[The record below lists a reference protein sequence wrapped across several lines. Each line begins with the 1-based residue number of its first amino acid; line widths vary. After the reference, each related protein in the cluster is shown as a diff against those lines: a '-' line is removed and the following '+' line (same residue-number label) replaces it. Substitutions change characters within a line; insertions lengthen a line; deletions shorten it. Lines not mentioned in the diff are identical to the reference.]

1 MECWEEIHAS
11 RTGSVSDSSGIGRR
25 GVLQALAD
33 ADSAPPTPTP
43 PAFDSG
49 VLATFDVDGERFRVW
64 VSIPQTVQQVL
75 DLQQGRS
82 SAHIPNGRIL
92 RGPGRNDH
100 NAPWS
105 WHLDPQDISMAEVTI
120 ELCDG
125 RPSYVEDNL
134 DEFVDTV
141 QRYCPWGA
149 SLVDVQRFG
158 H

>member
-1 MECWEEIHAS
+1 M
-11 RTGSVSDSSGIGRR
+11 RSGLLMFLMVA
-25 GVLQALAD
+25 VLAAVACYGPSPTPTLP
-33 ADSAPPTPTP
+33 PPTPTP
-43 PAFDSG
+43 PAFESG

-64 VSIPQTVQQVL
+64 LSNPQTVQQVL

-82 SAHIPNGRIL
+82 NAHIPNGRIL

-105 WHLDPQDISMAEVTI
+105 WHLDPQDISMADVTI

-149 SLVDVQRFG
+149 SLVEVQHFG